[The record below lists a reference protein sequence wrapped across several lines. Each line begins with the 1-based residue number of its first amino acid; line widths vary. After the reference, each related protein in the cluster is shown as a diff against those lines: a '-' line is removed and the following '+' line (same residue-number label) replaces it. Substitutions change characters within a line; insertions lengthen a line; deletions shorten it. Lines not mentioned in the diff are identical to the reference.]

1 MRWSCLARGL
11 PNALTLTRFGLVP
24 LAALFL
30 VDREWR
36 TAFWVFVAAGITDA
50 LDGWLARLL
59 DARTTLG
66 ATMDPLADKALLVT
80 TFVCL
85 ALVGEI
91 PLWLLALVV
100 GRDLGI
106 LVGALHL
113 RLRAGRPLKILPNL
127 LGKANTLAQI
137 VLCAMIIGKGTFAVD
152 PLGGATNVMTVLGAA
167 TTFMIFF
174 VAATTVASG
183 LSYLHTWRRRAWDG
197 QPPPTFTSKSTPG
210 RKQER
215 GPGV

>member
-1 MRWSCLARGL
+1 MRRSSLARGL
-11 PNALTLTRFGLVP
+11 PNTLTLTRFGLVP

-30 VDREWR
+30 SEREWR
-36 TAFWVFVAAGITDA
+36 TAFWVFVVAGITDA

-106 LVGALHL
+106 LAGALHL

-137 VLCAMIIGKGTFAVD
+137 VLCAMVIGKGAFAND
-152 PLGGATNVMTVLGAA
+152 PMGATGVVTFVVTG
-167 TTFMIFF
+167 TTLMIFV
-174 VAATTVASG
+174 VAVTTVASG
-183 LSYLHTWRRRAWDG
+183 SSYLHTWYRRAWDG
-197 QPPPTFTSKSTPG
+197 QPPPLPSASKSTVG

-215 GPGV
+215 GPEV